1 MGSSV
6 SLDSTMNI
14 ANEMTQRVGFNPQAT
29 YHPIIRDTFYQ
40 LVPADMKFYY
50 YNAIRRSL
58 YWYQGFVPEIHN
70 PSVGIM
76 ATGIG
81 NTIVKEITKLII
93 GGRAFFANKFK
104 EKNQNKVIN
113 DTLKYFNVWSDEYLF
128 QNILKQ
134 LVEYMVAGGTTAI
147 VSYVNENRDLF
158 PIVYR
163 IDQFFYEVDFSNKV
177 RRWTGFIGF
186 YTAIVS
192 NGVGRKPEETNFY
205 LVEERYFDDKLQ
217 PMKKMALKRSTSNI
231 STGQSFDI
239 SQTNDMSWEQLPKN
253 IQKLIKRD
261 FPDIKVGQEQPIKFC
276 DDLGVDLV
284 RFTTVNRVPEI
295 KMGESALLNVIKYMI
310 DYEYAESALDTDM
323 YNGRGKILIP
333 EQMRNPTDTV
343 YQTYY
348 SGYDSLMF
356 TKMPMVNTEDQKP
369 ISIQFELRADEWQK
383 IRNQTAEKIASSIG
397 VGGSDIF
404 SYLRDATG
412 SSKTATQIADE
423 TRKTLSF
430 VEEKRDILTND
441 LDPFFTRW
449 CEFYNLKDKIKIK
462 FSSQNLV
469 NKMITI
475 DEMRAK
481 REIGVSTF
489 DLFKEVYPDK
499 DDEQVQEMVDR
510 KFKEQERIK
519 QMETESNVDA
529 FETRMRKINNGRQEG
544 EGIKD
549 QQKSPETAEVEEIEL
564 VE

>member
-1 MGSSV
+1 MGNSV

-93 GGRAFFANKFK
+93 GGRAFFVNKFK
-104 EKNQNKVIN
+104 EKSQNKTIN
-113 DTLKYFNVWSDEYLF
+113 ETLKYFNVWSDEYLF
-128 QNILKQ
+128 QNIIKQ
-134 LVEYMVAGGTTAI
+134 LVEYEVAGGTAAL
-147 VSYVNENRDLF
+147 VSYVNQNHDLF

-177 RRWTGFIGF
+177 SKWAGFIGF

-192 NGVGRKPEETNFY
+192 NGANRKPEETNFY
-205 LVEERYFDDKLQ
+205 MVEERYFDDNLK
-217 PMKKMALKRSTSNI
+217 PMKKIALKRSTSNI
-231 STGQSFDI
+231 STGQNFDI

-253 IQKLIKRD
+253 IQKLIKKD
-261 FPDIKVGQEQPIKFC
+261 FPDIKVGIEQPIRFC
-276 DDLGVDLV
+276 DNLGVDLV
-284 RFTTVNRVPEI
+284 RFTTSNRIPEV
-295 KMGESALLNVIKYMI
+295 KMGESALMNVIKYMI

-333 EQMRNPTDTV
+333 EQLRNPTDTV

-356 TKMPMVNTEDQKP
+356 TKMPMVNTENQQP

-430 VEEKRDILTND
+430 VEEKRDILMND

-449 CEFYNLKDKIKIK
+449 CKYYNMEDKIKIK

-519 QMETESNVDA
+519 QMETDSNIDA

-544 EGIKD
+544 EGIKE
-549 QQKSPETAEVEEIEL
+549 QQTSPETAEVEEIEL

>member
-1 MGSSV
+1 
-6 SLDSTMNI
+6 
-14 ANEMTQRVGFNPQAT
+14 
-29 YHPIIRDTFYQ
+29 
-40 LVPADMKFYY
+40 
-50 YNAIRRSL
+50 
-58 YWYQGFVPEIHN
+58 
-70 PSVGIM
+70 M

-93 GGRAFFANKFK
+93 GGRAFFVNKFK
-104 EKNQNKVIN
+104 EKSQNKVIN
-113 DTLKYFNVWSDEYLF
+113 ETLKYFNVWSDKYLF

-134 LVEYMVAGGTTAI
+134 LVEYEVAGGTATV
-147 VSYVNENRDLF
+147 VSYVNQNHDLF
-158 PIVYR
+158 PIIYR

-177 RRWTGFIGF
+177 SKWTGFIGF

-192 NGVGRKPEETNFY
+192 NGAGRKPEETNFY
-205 LVEERYFDDKLQ
+205 MVEERYYEDKLK
-217 PMKKMALKRSTSNI
+217 PIKKIALKRSTSNI
-231 STGQSFDI
+231 STGQNFDI

-253 IQKLIKRD
+253 IQKLIKKD
-261 FPDIKVGQEQPIKFC
+261 FPDIKVCIEQPIRFC

-284 RFTTVNRVPEI
+284 RFTTSNRIPEV
-295 KMGESALLNVIKYMI
+295 KMGESALMNVIKYMI

-333 EQMRNPTDTV
+333 EQLRNPTDTV

-356 TKMPMVNTEDQKP
+356 TKMPMVNTVDQKP

-430 VEEKRDILTND
+430 VEEKRDILMND

-449 CEFYNLKDKIKIK
+449 CKYYNMKDKIKIK

-519 QMETESNVDA
+519 QMETDSNIDA

-544 EGIKD
+544 EGIKQ
-549 QQKSPETAEVEEIEL
+549 QQKSPETAETEEIEL